1 MTLLSRAT
9 RMAGLLLLAL
19 LVVGCQSSG
28 MRDGR
33 GDPNRLTA
41 AEIDDAGG
49 NDLYTVI
56 SRLRPRWMQA
66 RSQRTF
72 AGEVTVGVFVNGVRE
87 NRGLNILYD
96 IRPNEVQEVEF
107 MSANDAQTRF
117 GSDLQGGAILVTLRR

>member
-1 MTLLSRAT
+1 MKRLIPSAGLSAVLIFLVLLSGCAT
-9 RMAGLLLLAL
+9 GGSA
-19 LVVGCQSSG
+19 
-28 MRDGR
+28 DGR

-41 AEIDDAGG
+41 AEIDSAGG

-56 SRLRPRWMQA
+56 SRLRPRWLQA

-72 AGEVTVGVFVNGVRE
+72 SGEVTVGVFVNGVRD

-117 GSDLQGGAILVTLRR
+117 GSDLQGGAILVTPRN